1 MRKILLASYLLL
13 VGLAQFA
20 MAQDIT
26 VRGTVTSAEDGM
38 SLPGVT
44 VMVQGTTTGATT
56 DFNGNFELRASSNA
70 VLVFSFMG
78 MQTLQEPVNGRSVIN
93 VSLSSAMVGLEE
105 VVVMAYGAR
114 RRGAITGSVDVVDAQ
129 AIEQIPIASFDQIL
143 QGKSAGMQVTA
154 ASGRPG
160 SSALVRVRGL
170 GSISANNQPLYV
182 IDGVPITVAENFASF
197 ATLNP
202 NDILSVSV
210 LKDAS
215 ATSLYGSRAAN
226 GVVMIT
232 TKRGEAGKTRFNFR
246 HQTGVSTRTSGRF
259 EMMNAREKLQY
270 EKQMGIGL
278 GATLTNEEIQQWD
291 VNTNWAD
298 KFMDRGITQS
308 YELSASGGTDQTR
321 VYLSGQY
328 FDHEGI
334 VKGTYLERYTG
345 RLNVDHRI
353 SERFDIGANLTIG
366 HSTEGIVRSDRN
378 VLNPFFSSY
387 IYNPYEA
394 LYLEDGSYNFN
405 FDSGINTF
413 EHIEMNPRY
422 DENIKALGNAF
433 MSFRIMPQLT
443 FRSTIG
449 GDFDENLRY
458 QYNKPESGLSQLLG
472 GAGYRNDSYN
482 RYFTTLFTN
491 TLTYD
496 AYLSEL
502 HRLRVLGGSEY
513 QRYTYK
519 GFTAEGSGF
528 STGRIDAMGTA
539 AVPEGVAGGTS
550 EWVLMSYLSQISYEY
565 DQTYF
570 VDLSF
575 RTDGSS
581 RFGEDQRWGNF
592 WAVGAG
598 WNIEQMDFMSNV
610 ELVNNLKLRSSVGTS
625 GNFAIGNYA
634 WQGVYSY
641 GSYNGQSTSFQARL
655 GNPSLT
661 WERNFSM
668 GAGIDY
674 ALWNNR
680 ITGAI
685 DWYSRT
691 TSDLLLAAQL
701 SRTSGFTSRT
711 ENIGE
716 MRNRG
721 FEFSANVAV
730 LESPDWRVNLG
741 GSFSTNKNEVLSLYQ
756 GNDINVGWNNI
767 ISEGKPIYSYKM
779 VRWAGVNPLNGD
791 RLYYNANGDITNVYN
806 PDDAVI
812 LDKTPMPD
820 YFGAVNASVGY
831 KGFDL
836 SASFYYSIGNWVYNH
851 VSYFTMGDGSA
862 NFRTNQNRKILTDQ
876 WLHPGDITDVPRLS
890 PSNNAQLSDRFLEDA
905 SYLRLRNLT
914 LSYNLPANLLSSL
927 RMSTARLYVQGQN
940 LWTLTAFTGFD
951 PELGN
956 APAGMGSG
964 PEGAVH
970 DFNFPAARTVTF
982 GVDIGF

>member
-1 MRKILLASYLLL
+1 MRKTFLICYFMLAGIVTSAT
-13 VGLAQFA
+13 G
-20 MAQDIT
+20 QDLT
-26 VRGTVTSAEDGM
+26 VRGTVTSAEDGV

-44 VMVQGTTTGATT
+44 VMVQGTQRGTTT
-56 DFNGNFELRASSNA
+56 DVDGNYELRAPADA
-70 VLVFSFMG
+70 VLEFSFIG
-78 MQTLQEPVNGRSVIN
+78 MITREVAVEGRSIVN
-93 VSLSSAMVGLEE
+93 VELTSAVVGLEE
-105 VVVMAYGAR
+105 VVVVAYGAR
-114 RRGAITGSVDVVDAQ
+114 RRGAITGSVDVVDSD
-129 AIEQIPIASFDQIL
+129 AIDQIPIASFDQIL
-143 QGKSAGMQVTA
+143 QGKSTGMQVTA

-182 IDGVPITVAENFASF
+182 IDGVPITVSENFASF

-202 NDILSVSV
+202 NDILSVSI
-210 LKDAS
+210 LKDAA

-232 TKRGEAGKTRFNFR
+232 TKRGEAGQTNFNFR
-246 HQTGVSTRTSGRF
+246 HQTGVSSRTRARF
-259 EMMNAREKLQY
+259 DMMDAREKLQY
-270 EKQMGIGL
+270 ENQMGIGL
-278 GATLTNEEIQQWD
+278 GAQLTDEEIQQWD
-291 VNTNWAD
+291 TNTNWAD
-298 KFMDRGITQS
+298 EFMDRGITSS
-308 YELSASGGTDQTR
+308 YELSASGGTEQTR

-328 FDHEGI
+328 FDHDGI

-345 RLNVDHRI
+345 RLNVDHKI
-353 SERFDIGANLTIG
+353 SDRLDIGANLTIG

-387 IYNPYEA
+387 IYNPYETI
-394 LYLEDGSYNFN
+394 YNEDGSWNFN

-433 MSFRIMPQLT
+433 LSFEIVPGLT
-443 FRSTIG
+443 FRSTAG
-449 GDFDENLRY
+449 ADFDENIVY
-458 QYNKPESGLSQLLG
+458 QYNKPESGLSLLLG
-472 GAGYRNDSYN
+472 GGGFRNDAYN

-496 AYLSEL
+496 TYLQDV
-502 HRLRVLGGSEY
+502 HRVRILGGTEY

-519 GFTAEGSGF
+519 GFAAQGTGF

-539 AVPEGVAGGTS
+539 AVPDGVAGGTS
-550 EWVLMSYLSQISYEY
+550 EWVLMSYLSQLSYEY
-565 DQTYF
+565 DQRYF
-570 VDLSF
+570 ADLSI
-575 RTDGSS
+575 RADGSS
-581 RFGEDQRWGNF
+581 RFGEDERWGNF

-598 WNIEQMDFMSNV
+598 WNIDQEEFMNDYDFVSS
-610 ELVNNLKLRSSVGTS
+610 LKLRSSVGTS
-625 GNFAIGNYA
+625 GNFSIGNYA

-641 GSYNGQSTSFQARL
+641 GSYDGRSTSYHARL
-655 GNPSLT
+655 GNPLLT
-661 WERNFSM
+661 WERNFSL

-674 ALWNNR
+674 ALFNNR
-680 ITGAI
+680 VRGAI

-716 MRNRG
+716 MRNTG
-721 FEFSANVAV
+721 FEFSVDANVYQSND
-730 LESPDWRVNLG
+730 LSVNLG
-741 GSFSTNKNEVLSLYQ
+741 GSFSTNRNEVLSLYQ

-767 ISEGKPIYSYKM
+767 ISEGHPIYSYKM
-779 VRWAGVNPLNGD
+779 VRWAGVNPLNGE
-791 RLYYNANGDITNVYN
+791 RLYYNAQGEVTNVYN
-806 PDDAVI
+806 PDDAVL

-820 YFGAVNASVGY
+820 YFGSVNASVGY
-831 KGFDL
+831 RNFDL
-836 SASFYYSIGNWVYNH
+836 SASFYYSIGNYVYNH

-862 NFRTNQNRKILTDQ
+862 NFRTNQDRRILTDQ
-876 WLHPGDITDVPRLS
+876 WLEPGDITDIPKLS
-890 PSNNAQLSDRFLEDA
+890 TSNNPQMSDRFLEDA
-905 SYLRLRNLT
+905 SFLRLRNLT
-914 LSYNLPANLLSSL
+914 LSYTLPQNMISAL
-927 RMSTARLYVQGQN
+927 RMSNARVYVQGQN

-956 APAGMGSG
+956 APAGVGSG
-964 PEGAVH
+964 PEGSVH
-970 DFNFPAARTVTF
+970 DFNYPAYRTITF